1 MSKNLFT
8 LSAAMLL
15 ILLTGLAFSGLSWR
29 PSAAMNT
36 GAAPVPLLGG
46 DALSD
51 YYQRHQNLPPITGMT
66 TDLSDYFLRHPE
78 AIPSMT
84 LIDRSDYFLRH

>member
-36 GAAPVPLLGG
+36 GAAPVPSWAGMRCQTITN
-46 DALSD
+46 AIKICPLS
-51 YYQRHQNLPPITGMT
+51 QG
-66 TDLSDYFLRHPE
+66 
-78 AIPSMT
+78 
-84 LIDRSDYFLRH
+84 